1 MSTVVRGDL
10 GRCFLGKTRYGGNLR
25 ENLPAKRHSS
35 SKGMGVGDEVV
46 ES

>member
-10 GRCFLGKTRYGGNLR
+10 GRCSLGKTRYDGNHI

-35 SKGMGVGDEVV
+35 SKVMDVGDEVV
-46 ES
+46 EN